1 MLTSCCNWY
10 LLQTCFNMLTFLKAQ
25 VASIIASA
33 ADFLITILLV
43 ELTGAGPVLASV
55 EGNISGG
62 IINFIINRTWVF
74 GDGEKKVH
82 IQVFRYILVWSGNLA
97 LSALGMYLFTHY
109 TNINYVVSKI
119 FVSIV
124 LGIFYNY
131 FLQKRYVFK

>member
-1 MLTSCCNWY
+1 
-10 LLQTCFNMLTFLKAQ
+10 MLTFLKAQ
-25 VASIIASA
+25 AAS
-33 ADFLITILLV
+33 FLITILLV
-43 ELTGAGPVLASV
+43 ELTGAGPVPASV

-82 IQVFRYILVWSGNLA
+82 IQVLRYILVWWGNLA

-109 TNINYVVSKI
+109 TNINYVVAKI
-119 FVSIV
+119 FVSMV

-131 FLQKRYVFK
+131 FLQKRFVFK